1 METFDSII
9 SALHLSAFVSDVKV
23 FFGTATFSR
32 IVVWILVTAA
42 TALAM
47 EYWAAFAHRVFWHRS
62 LMVLHR
68 SHHRLH
74 DSKLEANDVF
84 SLVHAPIAVG
94 IIIAGVL
101 AGPNMVGDLIFAVGA
116 GITAF
121 GMLYFVF
128 HDGMVHGR
136 LPVTWLARFE
146 PFRSWKEAH
155 HMHHKTGAYPY
166 GFFRGPRE
174 LKTRQ

>member
-1 METFDSII
+1 MDTIETILNT
-9 SALHLSAFVSDVKV
+9 LHLAAFASDVKT
-23 FFGTATFSR
+23 FFVTATWSR
-32 IVVWILVTAA
+32 VAVWMVVTAGMA
-42 TALAM
+42 VAM
-47 EYWAAFAHRVFWHRS
+47 EYWAAYVHRVFWHRS

-74 DSKLEANDVF
+74 DAKIEANDIF
-84 SLVHAPIAVG
+84 AIVHAPLAIA
-94 IIIAGVL
+94 IIVAGVL
-101 AGPNMVGDLIFAVGA
+101 IGPTLAGDLVFSVGA

-121 GMLYFVF
+121 GMLYFIF

-146 PFRSWKEAH
+146 VFRKWKEAH

-166 GFFRGPRE
+166 GFFRGPSE
-174 LKTRQ
+174 LKARQ